1 MRFTIFFFVAAVF
14 FVHGASAALAY
25 NPSINV
31 PPLPYE
37 VYMADSDITVE
48 AEYLGEL
55 VGDPHMYEFSIGA
68 ETPLR
73 LTLFQLEATEVV
85 PFSLIAVK
93 QNNQNAGVVE
103 VGRLAAKDITWTKA
117 DDNGLGLDLVAS
129 QTFEATISPG
139 IYRVEVSTSEN
150 YGKYMLRIGEIDAN
164 PGYFST
170 LADVRMIQKFFGAS
184 IFSLFLSSYVYYPLG
199 IVILIILIFMTWRK
213 REQLSAKKYA

>member
-1 MRFTIFFFVAAVF
+1 MRFAIYFYITAVF
-14 FVHGASAALAY
+14 FVQGTNVLEAY
-25 NPSINV
+25 NPSVNV

-37 VYMADSDITVE
+37 VCMADSDIAVG

-68 ETPLR
+68 ETPLH
-73 LTLFQLEATEVV
+73 LTLFQLEEGEPV

-103 VGRLAAKDITWTKA
+103 VGRLAAKDITWTEVS
-117 DDNGLGLDLVAS
+117 DNGLGLDLVAS

-150 YGKYMLRIGEIDAN
+150 YGKYMLRIGEIEAN

-170 LADVRMIQKFFGAS
+170 LADVRMVQKFFGAS
-184 IFSLFLSSYVYYPLG
+184 VFSLFLSSYVYYPLG
-199 IVILIILIFMTWRK
+199 ILILLGLIFMTWRR
-213 REQLSAKKYA
+213 REQLAAKKYA

>member
-1 MRFTIFFFVAAVF
+1 MRFAFFLYVTLVF
-14 FVHGASAALAY
+14 FTQNTSAIEAY

-37 VYMADSDITVE
+37 VYMANSDIAIE

-55 VGDPHMYEFSIGA
+55 KGDPHMYEFSIGA

-73 LTLFQLEATEVV
+73 LTLFQLEEGEPI

-103 VGRLAAKDITWTKA
+103 VGRLAAKDITWTEVT
-117 DDNGLGLDLVAS
+117 DNGLGLDFVSS

-150 YGKYMLRIGEIDAN
+150 YGKYMLRIGETNAN

-170 LADVRMIQKFFGAS
+170 LADVRLVQKFFGAS
-184 IFSLFLSSYVYYPLG
+184 IFSLLLSSYVYYPLG
-199 IVILIILIFMTWRK
+199 ILLLLGLIFMTWSK
-213 REQLSAKKYA
+213 RGQLGARKYA